1 MKLRE
6 YVQTVM
12 KAAEL
17 AKIAG
22 VAPSGLSYFL
32 NGKRG
37 FRPETMAKIIKAT
50 NGMVTFDDLVAEMG
64 EHRRSLDKVITD
76 VKKTH
81 A

>member
-6 YVQTVM
+6 YVATVM
-12 KAAEL
+12 KAADL
-17 AKIAG
+17 AKKAG

-37 FRPETMAKIIKAT
+37 LRPETMSKIIKAT
-50 NGMVTFDDLVAEMG
+50 NGMVTFDDMVAEMV
-64 EHRRSLDKVITD
+64 EHRQCSGQVQN
-76 VKKTH
+76 VQKTN